1 MNNEKIEVGDVVEI
15 TQPKHPDAVIKGRV
29 QYVDSDGDDDLEGYG
44 TYITVGLEPER
55 YSVKILEKAKRKH
68 RVGDAYQ
75 DSIPFTP
82 STHYLVYIGGG
93 NWRYT
98 DKNGHWVRSSDSQA
112 EYMIQRHDLKLTME
126 GPTNDEL

>member
-15 TQPKHPDAVIKGRV
+15 TRTNHPDFSVRGKVVI
-29 QYVDSDGDDDLEGYG
+29 VDSDGDIDLAGFDGYIALG
-44 TYITVGLEPER
+44 SNRGM

-75 DSIPFTP
+75 DSIASTP
-82 STHYLVYIGGG
+82 STHYLVYIGRG

-98 DKNGHWVRSSDSQA
+98 NKNGYWVRSSDAQA
-112 EYMIQRHDLKLTME
+112 ESMIRRHDLKLTME